1 MVIITR
7 SCCRLVLSSLLLCA
21 AGSAVAADSGF
32 YIGLDEGWVKYPNVA
47 IREVRTTTLT
57 GTGLNDTNFTWDFT
71 AGYRFDH
78 YLSLEA
84 GYADLGERSGLV
96 RGSSGD
102 TGALGNVS
110 FSAKG
115 ETLVVIG
122 TLPFG
127 RWDASLNAGI
137 LRADSH
143 LGFSGIISSES
154 YESHITVVNTH
165 PLYGASLGYNIDS
178 HWRAHFGFTT
188 YREVGS
194 TDGIPGFR
202 VVGPN
207 VSTLTVGIFY
217 QF

>member
-7 SCCRLVLSSLLLCA
+7 SCCRVALSSLLLCA
-21 AGSAVAADSGF
+21 AGSAMAEDSGF
-32 YIGLDEGWVKYPNVA
+32 YIGLDEGWVKYPNAAV
-47 IREVRTTTLT
+47 REIGTTTLA
-57 GTGLNDTNFTWDFT
+57 GTGLSDTNFTWDFT

-78 YLSLEA
+78 YLSVEA
-84 GYADLGERSGLV
+84 GYADLGGRSGLV

-115 ETLVVIG
+115 ETLVLIG

-127 RWDASLNAGI
+127 RWDASLKAGI
-137 LRADSH
+137 LRADSY
-143 LGFSGIISSES
+143 LGFSGIVSNES
-154 YESHITVVNTH
+154 YESHIKVFNKH
-165 PLYGASLGYNIDS
+165 PLYGAGLGYNIDS
-178 HWRAHFGFTT
+178 HWRAQFGFTA

-194 TDGIPGFR
+194 TDSISRFR

-207 VSTLTVGIFY
+207 VSTLTVGILY